1 MERKILLSFDLDNPA
16 DRKVVLEILN
26 LSVVDGQQKL
36 PSKPPGGEGSPK
48 TVVFVPAT
56 FKQQN
61 LMDKL
66 KIKWDKSTSK
76 DLASSLI
83 SEKLEESDK

>member
-36 PSKPPGGEGSPK
+36 PSKPPGGEGSPNP
-48 TVVFVPAT
+48 VFVPAT

-66 KIKWDKSTSK
+66 KIKWDRSTSK
-76 DLASSLI
+76 DMARSLI
-83 SEKLEESDK
+83 RGKLEESDK